1 MAKLVWKRQDGR
13 FDAQT
18 SVQKWWAKGVLTI
31 IKSRNPE
38 IWKQNS
44 GIHFIH
50 HPNQWF
56 FFRQFCDVAKL
67 AMIHRKI
74 SPD

>member
-31 IKSRNPE
+31 KTRNPE
-38 IWKQNS
+38 FGSRTLAYRTMNRKS
-44 GIHFIH
+44 GD
-50 HPNQWF
+50 
-56 FFRQFCDVAKL
+56 CL
-67 AMIHRKI
+67 KI
-74 SPD
+74 NLIMAIENL